1 VYISGGQSPSDQP
14 PIDESVIAEDADAE
28 AENDDEKADGASAGS
43 QISKSASLPHGA
55 SFA

>member
-1 VYISGGQSPSDQP
+1 MYISGGQSPSDQP